1 MALVIAFKSELPEF
15 SAKYLKPIYFPKNTY
30 PLGLQTNQ
38 SAYYTEAIQLIS
50 TNTFLGK
57 V

>member
-15 SAKYLKPIYFPKNTY
+15 SAKYLQPIYFPKNTY